1 MATITV
7 DATHVHINLSR
18 FERFFGLLTSLS
30 IPLAHIQSAVHDD
43 QVLSTLGIR
52 APGLAWPR
60 RALIGTF
67 RKWKF
72 KDFVVWRNQPHLVVI
87 QLEGENWNRIVI
99 GVTEPD
105 TIVWAINSATAR

>member
-1 MATITV
+1 MATLDLNT
-7 DATHVHINLSR
+7 THLHVHLSR
-18 FERFFGLLTSLS
+18 FEKVFGLLPDLH
-30 IPLAHIQSAVHDD
+30 IPLANVRGATDD
-43 QVLSTLGIR
+43 NGILRDIGMR

-87 QLEGENWNRIVI
+87 QLEGENWDRLVI
-99 GVTEPD
+99 GVKEPD
-105 TIVWAINSATAR
+105 TIVRAINSATAR